1 MARRKARQR
10 TAKPEI
16 EKTVPKGRAPR
27 RDVVVEA
34 KTPGQARYL
43 EAIANN
49 DVVIADGPAGS
60 GKSLLA
66 IGSAI
71 KLLREQ
77 PNIYKKIILVRP
89 AVVVKGEQLGYLPGD
104 TDDKMAPFI
113 APLVDSL
120 AHYLHQSEI
129 QSLVGAGSVEVIP
142 IAYMRGRTLS
152 NCVIIFDEAQNSQWS
167 HMKMFLTRLGHN
179 VKAIIE
185 GDTHQS
191 DLEEDADNN
200 GLAVAID
207 KFIDGKIQGIQVIE
221 MDDSDIVRSPLVKR
235 IMEAL

>member
-1 MARRKARQR
+1 LARRKARQR
-10 TAKPEI
+10 AQNGEDKP
-16 EKTVPKGRAPR
+16 VPKNHKVR
-27 RDVVVEA
+27 RDVIVEA
-34 KTPGQARYL
+34 KTPGQAEYL

-49 DVVIADGPAGS
+49 DVVIADGPPGS

-77 PNIYKKIILVRP
+77 PQVYKKIVMVRP
-89 AVVVKGEQLGYLPGD
+89 AVVVKGEQLGFLPGD

-120 AHYLHQSEI
+120 AFYLSQGEI

-142 IAYMRGRTLS
+142 IAYMRGRTIS
-152 NCVIIFDEAQNSQWS
+152 NAVIIFDEAQNSQWS
-167 HMKMFLTRLGHN
+167 HMKMFLTRLGNN

-191 DLEEDADNN
+191 DLEDGTDN
-200 GLAVAID
+200 GLAVALEKFSD
-207 KFIDGKIQGIQVIE
+207 KPVQGIAIVE
-221 MDDSDIVRSPLVKR
+221 LDDEDIVRSAIVKR
-235 IMEAL
+235 IMEVL